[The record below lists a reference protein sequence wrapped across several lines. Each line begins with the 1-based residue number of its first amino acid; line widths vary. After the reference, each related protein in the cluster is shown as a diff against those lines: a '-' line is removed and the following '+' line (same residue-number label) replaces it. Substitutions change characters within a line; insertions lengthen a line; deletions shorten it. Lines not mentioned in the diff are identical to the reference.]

1 MSVNLLSK
9 SDLLKSVSEKSGVS
23 VKDSNAV
30 ISALADTVSEEVAD
44 GRTVQ
49 IIGIGRIARRWR
61 AERTAKKPAERAT
74 GQGSCKMDPGDDLVI
89 KVQESSRKLI
99 LRHNKIT

>member
-61 AERTAKKPAERAT
+61 AERTARNPQNGQQVKVPAKWIPAMT
-74 GQGSCKMDPGDDLVI
+74 WSSKFKNHLGS
-89 KVQESSRKLI
+89 
-99 LRHNKIT
+99 